1 MFAHQILI
9 FSKSLIEATYNVFK
23 GKLFSFHWSK
33 GGSHLILK
41 RWKWDIKMFFSKCFS
56 EDGRP
61 DKCLTFL
68 LEKCWRRWLS
78 RALNCCSMPPCPY
91 FCRYAAQLTFVA
103 GSFWSRIHPTPKS
116 GFDAFGELE
125 MRCCCWRHFYHFWV
139 GVWVVCGAENR
150 ISHLLPKDPQVAREG
165 QTENIPG
172 SKVNCQALY
181 KLVRT
186 KG

>member
-1 MFAHQILI
+1 M
-9 FSKSLIEATYNVFK
+9 SFK
-23 GKLFSFHWSK
+23 RKLFSFHWSK
-33 GGSHLILK
+33 RRESLDFEEVK
-41 RWKWDIKMFFSKCFS
+41 KENIKMFFKCFS

-103 GSFWSRIHPTPKS
+103 GSFWSRIHSTQKS
-116 GFDAFGELE
+116 GFDAFGEIE
-125 MRCCCWRHFYHFWV
+125 MRCCCWRHFHHFW
-139 GVWVVCGAENR
+139 GGGWVVCAENR
-150 ISHLLPKDPQVAREG
+150 ISHLLHKDPQVAREG
-165 QTENIPG
+165 QTENIGG
-172 SKVNCQALY
+172 SKVNCQASY